1 MKIEKINDNKI
12 KITLDVNDLS
22 SRNIDAKSFISNTPE
37 SQDLFWDVLKEA
49 ESRYGFCVDESMV
62 YVEAHLNPNGVFT
75 LIVTKST
82 SNGNGIFTNNK
93 KTKAGIKLKRSFI
106 DSTLDNSVY
115 RFNSASALKS
125 FIKVLRPNDFGNT
138 SLYAFNNN
146 YYLDIEKLS
155 DDTILEYATKDF
167 DSSKTRS
174 RLLEYGNVVYKDN
187 AISELKELIKK

>member
-1 MKIEKINDNKI
+1 MKIEKINENKI
-12 KITLDVNDLS
+12 KITLDVNDLN

-49 ESRYGFCVDESMV
+49 ETRYGFCVDESMV

-82 SNGNGIFTNNK
+82 SNGNIFTNNK
-93 KTKAGIKLKRSFI
+93 KAKSGIKLKRSFV
-106 DSTLDNSVY
+106 DSSLDNAVY
-115 RFNSASALKS
+115 KFNSATALKS
-125 FIKVLRPNDFGNT
+125 YIKVLKPSNFGHT

-146 YYLDIEKLS
+146 FYLDFEKLS

-174 RLLEYGNVVYKDN
+174 RLMEYGNVVYKDN
-187 AISELKELIKK
+187 AITELKKLIK

>member
-12 KITLDVNDLS
+12 KITLDIDDLN

-82 SNGNGIFTNNK
+82 SNGNSIFTNNK
-93 KTKAGIKLKRSFI
+93 KVKSGIKLKRSFV
-106 DSTLDNSVY
+106 DSTLDNSVFK
-115 RFNSASALKS
+115 FNSATALKNY
-125 FIKVLRPNDFGNT
+125 IKVLKSSDFGNN

-146 YYLDIEKLS
+146 FYLDIEKLS

-174 RLLEYGNVVYKDN
+174 RLMEYGNVVYENN
-187 AISELKELIKK
+187 AISELKELIK